1 MVADRDLYAGREQ
14 SWIKHYV
21 LRGYLKRF
29 AHIIG
34 YSWPSITYIDG
45 FSGPWN
51 VQSSD
56 FADSSFS
63 IALEELRTAKRNLS
77 SHGKEL
83 RIRCVFL
90 EEDGARFAE
99 LKRFVA
105 RIEGAEILALNA
117 KFEDAIP
124 EIIRFLDADKQ
135 TFPFVFIDPTG
146 WTGFAMEGI
155 SPLLRRRPCEV
166 LVNFMLPFIRRFFT
180 QDFTRESLSRLFG
193 ANDFDEGM
201 EEMQGQD
208 RDDVIADRY
217 SKALRESCRFDHVR
231 RAVVLYPDKA
241 QTHFQLI
248 YGTRSLKGVE
258 EFKNVEKSAMEA
270 QEKSRA
276 HVEAERS
283 RKRGGGQNSLFDA
296 EDAPDSKYYI
306 GLRERY
312 LSQSRS
318 VVLSMCNSADTV
330 PYDDLWKAALAFPLT
345 WTSDLNGWLKTWR
358 DEEKTVWEGIEPKK
372 RTLKRG
378 KGHIVRR
385 LKGPLS

>member
-1 MVADRDLYAGREQ
+1 MVAEPDLYAGRGQ
-14 SWIKHYV
+14 TWIKHFV
-21 LRGYLKRF
+21 LRRYLERL

-34 YSWPSITYIDG
+34 FARPSITYVDG

-51 VQSSD
+51 VQSAD
-56 FADSSFS
+56 FSDSSFS
-63 IALEELRTAKRNLS
+63 IALAELRNAKRNLA

-90 EEDGARFAE
+90 EENGARFAE
-99 LKRFVA
+99 LQQFVSQ
-105 RIEGAEILALNA
+105 IDDAEILALNA

-124 EIIRFLDADKQ
+124 EIIQFLDADKQ

-146 WTGFAMEGI
+146 WTGFAMKGI

-193 ANDFDEGM
+193 AGDFDEGM
-201 EEMQGQD
+201 EELQGQD
-208 RDDVIADRY
+208 RDDAIADRY
-217 SKALRESCRFDHVR
+217 GKSLTESCGFDHVR

-276 HVEAERS
+276 YVETERN
-283 RKRGGGQNSLFDA
+283 RKRGGGQSSLFDA

-306 GLRERY
+306 SLRERY
-312 LSQSRS
+312 LSQSRI
-318 VVLSMCNSADTV
+318 VVLSMCNSADLV

-358 DEEKTVWEGIEPKK
+358 DEGKIIWEGLGTKE
-372 RTLKRG
+372 RTLKRE